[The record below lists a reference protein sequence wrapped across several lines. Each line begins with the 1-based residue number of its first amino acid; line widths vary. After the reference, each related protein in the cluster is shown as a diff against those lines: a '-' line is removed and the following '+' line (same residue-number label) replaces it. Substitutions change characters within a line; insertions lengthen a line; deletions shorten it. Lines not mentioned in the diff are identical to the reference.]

1 MLSLSLVP
9 VSIRVIPAS
18 GVIRDL
24 IGNKVTLKCDV
35 TTYPKAVINWSKI
48 VNNKEINSITGDERV
63 QIVNNDLDETR
74 QETSLIINALTE
86 ADNGTY
92 VCHAKNEYNNESE
105 AQLKLIVLQKAKV
118 YIQKIEH
125 LTARSSQL
133 FWNVVSDGNSNIKR
147 FILQIRNYSIDAN
160 ISDWMLVDSHIEPDY
175 KGSYIVQY
183 LAPAV
188 TYGFQLAAINGA
200 GQTSLLLFH
209 LNYPIVCLV
218 IKSSFIYFKLIFY

>member
-1 MLSLSLVP
+1 
-9 VSIRVIPAS
+9 VIPAS

-35 TTYPKAVINWSKI
+35 TTYPKAVINWAKI
-48 VNNKEINSITGDERV
+48 VNKEMNSITGDERV

-105 AQLKLIVLQKAKV
+105 ASLKLIVLQKAKV
-118 YIQKIEH
+118 YIEKIEH
-125 LTARSSQL
+125 LTPRSSQL

-160 ISDWMLVDSHIEPDY
+160 MSDWMLIDSDIEPDY
-175 KGSYIVQY
+175 RGSYIVQY

-200 GQTSLLLFH
+200 GSTSFLL
-209 LNYPIVCLV
+209 
-218 IKSSFIYFKLIFY
+218 SFKLSNRFFNQILIYLL